1 VALVSGAGSVAE
13 GVLLAVGSLSSVSVS
28 EVFNAAPQLLQN
40 EALLEIGS
48 PHFEQL
54 MSVVLL
60 LQATNDSAI
69 TIDNKNA
76 RFFFMFARPF
86 FLVFK
91 L

>member
-1 VALVSGAGSVAE
+1 MALVSGADSVVE
-13 GVLLAVGSLSSVSVS
+13 GVLSSGLPWSSVPGSKA
-28 EVFNAAPQLLQN
+28 FNFAPQLLQN

-48 PHFEQL
+48 PQFGQL

-69 TIDNKNA
+69 TKDNKNA
-76 RFFFMFARPF
+76 GIFFMFARPF
-86 FLVFK
+86 YLVFK